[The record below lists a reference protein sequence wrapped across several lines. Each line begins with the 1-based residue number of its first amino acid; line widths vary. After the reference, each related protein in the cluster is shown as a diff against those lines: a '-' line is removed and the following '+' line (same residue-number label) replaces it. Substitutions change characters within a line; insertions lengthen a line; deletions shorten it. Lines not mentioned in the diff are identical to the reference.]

1 MEYLG
6 KERISEKSVKEN
18 PNTKSLV
25 TAQNVTDLRSRDW
38 LLFLGLSRG
47 QFPTSDWG
55 LLREAKAI

>member
-47 QFPTSDWG
+47 QFPTSN
-55 LLREAKAI
+55 